1 MKNIKILIKKILLF
15 IIFTIIIS
23 ISYLKIWPY
32 IKENGIKIPKEK
44 KYIETDF
51 FQNDFQEAVQ
61 RIESSVSWG
70 IFENIIYEAE
80 FNQYNR
86 DRTNIEYI
94 LDIEKTNGE
103 TMLLSNI
110 INENLEGAM
119 KNFKNSTAY
128 YICSLNE
135 WPETNQSTL
144 KYSRFKANQ
153 EIFKKLDVYIRVQ
166 NIDVKDEIYIAKE
179 KYEDFA
185 NNYKTYLSICAVLF
199 ILFILI
205 LINVSRHINETK
217 GFKLFNGLYIEQIV
231 LIIGTLIYVGIL
243 VLERHWIIYTIYK
256 YLIYIIYV
264 LCYVIISEIYF
275 CIIRKNANK
284 REFLLPKVIKHF
296 QNIYKTII
304 VYIFVCLAY
313 VFIIKNFASY
323 GYYSVGIYSL
333 IFLINT
339 IILLHQLSLLIEI
352 SEITTKIETMG
363 SGNMENIIECR
374 NAELQELGKNIN
386 NLKQGMKKAV
396 EESMKAERL
405 KTDLIT
411 NVSHDLKTP
420 LTSIINYTD
429 LLKKEKI
436 ENENAKKYIDILEKK
451 SKKLKILT
459 EDLIEVSKISSGNE
473 TVALEKIDFKE
484 LVLQAN
490 GEFAEKF
497 EEKNLDV
504 ISNLPREA
512 VIMDL
517 DGKKM
522 WRVLENLYQN
532 VYKYSLENTRV
543 YVDLAVHDNI
553 VFTIKNISKEKL
565 NISPDELMER
575 FIRGDSSRHTGGNG
589 LGLSIAKD
597 LSKLNGGTL
606 KIEID
611 GDLFVSRLELPLK
624 LFKKWFSTLTMQ
636 SYYDILNFQKG

>member
-1 MKNIKILIKKILLF
+1 
-15 IIFTIIIS
+15 
-23 ISYLKIWPY
+23 
-32 IKENGIKIPKEK
+32 
-44 KYIETDF
+44 
-51 FQNDFQEAVQ
+51 
-61 RIESSVSWG
+61 
-70 IFENIIYEAE
+70 
-80 FNQYNR
+80 
-86 DRTNIEYI
+86 
-94 LDIEKTNGE
+94 
-103 TMLLSNI
+103 MLLSNI

-436 ENENAKKYIDILEKK
+436 ENENAQKYIEILEEK
-451 SKKLKILT
+451 SKKLKNLT
-459 EDLIEVSKISSGNE
+459 EDLIEASKISSGNE
-473 TVALEKIDFKE
+473 TVNLEKLDLKE
-484 LVLQAN
+484 MVLQAN

-497 EEKNLDV
+497 EE
-504 ISNLPREA
+504 R
-512 VIMDL
+512 
-517 DGKKM
+517 
-522 WRVLENLYQN
+522 
-532 VYKYSLENTRV
+532 T
-543 YVDLAVHDNI
+543 
-553 VFTIKNISKEKL
+553 
-565 NISPDELMER
+565 
-575 FIRGDSSRHTGGNG
+575 
-589 LGLSIAKD
+589 
-597 LSKLNGGTL
+597 
-606 KIEID
+606 
-611 GDLFVSRLELPLK
+611 
-624 LFKKWFSTLTMQ
+624 
-636 SYYDILNFQKG
+636 

>member
-44 KYIETDF
+44 KYIETEN
-51 FQNDFQEAVQ
+51 FQREFALE
-61 RIESSVSWG
+61 IMGLESSVSWG
-70 IFENIIYEAE
+70 IVEDYFYENE

-86 DRTNIEYI
+86 SQTNVEYI
-94 LDIEKTNGE
+94 FDIEKTNGE

-264 LCYVIISEIYF
+264 LCYIIISEIYF
-275 CIIRKNANK
+275 YIIRKNANK

-304 VYIFVCLAY
+304 VYILVCLAY

-436 ENENAKKYIDILEKK
+436 ENENAQKYIEILEEK
-451 SKKLKILT
+451 SKKLKNLT
-459 EDLIEVSKISSGNE
+459 EDLIEASKISSGNE
-473 TVALEKIDFKE
+473 TVNLEKLDLKE
-484 LVLQAN
+484 MVLQAN

-497 EEKNLDV
+497 ETKNLDV
-504 ISNLPREA
+504 ISNLPQEA

-624 LFKKWFSTLTMQ
+624 LLKK
-636 SYYDILNFQKG
+636 

>member
-1 MKNIKILIKKILLF
+1 
-15 IIFTIIIS
+15 
-23 ISYLKIWPY
+23 
-32 IKENGIKIPKEK
+32 
-44 KYIETDF
+44 
-51 FQNDFQEAVQ
+51 
-61 RIESSVSWG
+61 
-70 IFENIIYEAE
+70 
-80 FNQYNR
+80 
-86 DRTNIEYI
+86 
-94 LDIEKTNGE
+94 
-103 TMLLSNI
+103 
-110 INENLEGAM
+110 
-119 KNFKNSTAY
+119 
-128 YICSLNE
+128 
-135 WPETNQSTL
+135 
-144 KYSRFKANQ
+144 
-153 EIFKKLDVYIRVQ
+153 
-166 NIDVKDEIYIAKE
+166 
-179 KYEDFA
+179 
-185 NNYKTYLSICAVLF
+185 
-199 ILFILI
+199 
-205 LINVSRHINETK
+205 
-217 GFKLFNGLYIEQIV
+217 
-231 LIIGTLIYVGIL
+231 
-243 VLERHWIIYTIYK
+243 
-256 YLIYIIYV
+256 
-264 LCYVIISEIYF
+264 
-275 CIIRKNANK
+275 
-284 REFLLPKVIKHF
+284 
-296 QNIYKTII
+296 
-304 VYIFVCLAY
+304 
-313 VFIIKNFASY
+313 
-323 GYYSVGIYSL
+323 
-333 IFLINT
+333 
-339 IILLHQLSLLIEI
+339 
-352 SEITTKIETMG
+352 
-363 SGNMENIIECR
+363 MENIIECR

-436 ENENAKKYIDILEKK
+436 ENENAQKYIEILEEK
-451 SKKLKILT
+451 SKKLKNLT
-459 EDLIEVSKISSGNE
+459 EDLIEASKISSGNE
-473 TVALEKIDFKE
+473 TVNLEKLDLKE
-484 LVLQAN
+484 MVLQAN

-497 EEKNLDV
+497 ETKNLDV
-504 ISNLPREA
+504 ISNLPQEA

-624 LFKKWFSTLTMQ
+624 LLKKWFSTLTMQ

>member
-44 KYIETDF
+44 KYIETEN
-51 FQNDFQEAVQ
+51 FQREFALE
-61 RIESSVSWG
+61 IMGLESSVSWG
-70 IFENIIYEAE
+70 IVEDYFYENE

-86 DRTNIEYI
+86 SQTNVEYI
-94 LDIEKTNGE
+94 FDIEKTNGE

-264 LCYVIISEIYF
+264 LCYIIISEIYF
-275 CIIRKNANK
+275 YIIRKNANK

-436 ENENAKKYIDILEKK
+436 ENENAQKYIEILEEK
-451 SKKLKILT
+451 SKKLKNLT
-459 EDLIEVSKISSGNE
+459 EDLIEASKISSGNE

-497 EEKNLDV
+497 ETKNLDV
-504 ISNLPREA
+504 ISNLPQEA

-624 LFKKWFSTLTMQ
+624 LFKK
-636 SYYDILNFQKG
+636 

>member
-44 KYIETDF
+44 KYIETEN
-51 FQNDFQEAVQ
+51 FQREFALE
-61 RIESSVSWG
+61 IMGLESSVSWG
-70 IFENIIYEAE
+70 IVEDYFYENE

-86 DRTNIEYI
+86 SQTNVEYI
-94 LDIEKTNGE
+94 FDIEKTNGE

-264 LCYVIISEIYF
+264 LCYIIISEIYF
-275 CIIRKNANK
+275 YIIRKNANK

-386 NLKQGMKKAV
+386 NIKQGMKKAV

-459 EDLIEVSKISSGNE
+459 EDLIEASKISSGNE

-497 EEKNLDV
+497 EEKNLEV
-504 ISNLPREA
+504 ISNLPKEA
-512 VIMDL
+512 VIVDL
-517 DGKKM
+517 DGKKI

-543 YVDLAVHDNI
+543 YVDLIVNDHI

-565 NISPDELMER
+565 NIPPDELMER

-606 KIEID
+606 SIQID
-611 GDLFVSRLELPLK
+611 GDLFVAKINLDNIK
-624 LFKKWFSTLTMQ
+624 LL
-636 SYYDILNFQKG
+636 

>member
-44 KYIETDF
+44 KYIETEN
-51 FQNDFQEAVQ
+51 FQREFALE
-61 RIESSVSWG
+61 IMGLESSVNWG
-70 IFENIIYEAE
+70 IVEDYFYENE

-86 DRTNIEYI
+86 SQTNVEYI
-94 LDIEKTNGE
+94 FDIEKTNGE

-110 INENLEGAM
+110 INENLEEAI

-205 LINVSRHINETK
+205 LINVSKHINETK

-231 LIIGTLIYVGIL
+231 LIIGTAIYVGIL

-264 LCYVIISEIYF
+264 LCYIIISEIYF
-275 CIIRKNANK
+275 GIIRKNTNK

-436 ENENAKKYIDILEKK
+436 ENKNAQKYIEILEEK
-451 SKKLKILT
+451 SKKLKNLT
-459 EDLIEVSKISSGNE
+459 EDLIEASKISSGNE
-473 TVALEKIDFKE
+473 TVNLEKLDLKE
-484 LVLQAN
+484 MVLQAN

-497 EEKNLDV
+497 ETKNLDV
-504 ISNLPREA
+504 ISNLPKEA

-624 LFKKWFSTLTMQ
+624 LLKK
-636 SYYDILNFQKG
+636 

>member
-44 KYIETDF
+44 KYIETEN
-51 FQNDFQEAVQ
+51 FQREFALE
-61 RIESSVSWG
+61 IMGLESSVNWG
-70 IFENIIYEAE
+70 IVEDYFYENE

-86 DRTNIEYI
+86 SQTNVEYI
-94 LDIEKTNGE
+94 FDIEKTNGE

-110 INENLEGAM
+110 INENLEEAI

-231 LIIGTLIYVGIL
+231 LIIGTAIYVGIL

-264 LCYVIISEIYF
+264 LCYIIISEIYF
-275 CIIRKNANK
+275 GIIRKNTNK

-436 ENENAKKYIDILEKK
+436 ENKNAQKYIEILEEK
-451 SKKLKILT
+451 SKKLKNLT
-459 EDLIEVSKISSGNE
+459 EDLIEASKISSGNE
-473 TVALEKIDFKE
+473 TVNLEKLDLKE
-484 LVLQAN
+484 MVLQAN

-497 EEKNLDV
+497 ETKNLDV
-504 ISNLPREA
+504 ISNLPQEA

-624 LFKKWFSTLTMQ
+624 LLKK
-636 SYYDILNFQKG
+636 

>member
-32 IKENGIKIPKEK
+32 FKENGIKIPKEK
-44 KYIETDF
+44 KYIETEN
-51 FQNDFQEAVQ
+51 FQREFALE
-61 RIESSVSWG
+61 IMGLESSVSWG
-70 IFENIIYEAE
+70 IVEDYFYENE

-86 DRTNIEYI
+86 SQTNVEYI
-94 LDIEKTNGE
+94 FDIEKTNGE
-103 TMLLSNI
+103 TMILSNI
-110 INENLEGAM
+110 INENLEEAI

-231 LIIGTLIYVGIL
+231 LIIGTAIYVGIL

-264 LCYVIISEIYF
+264 LCYIIISEIYF
-275 CIIRKNANK
+275 GIIRKNTNK

-363 SGNMENIIECR
+363 SGNMENVIECR
-374 NAELQELGKNIN
+374 NVELQELGKNIN

-436 ENENAKKYIDILEKK
+436 ENKNAQKYIEILEEK
-451 SKKLKILT
+451 SKKLKNLT
-459 EDLIEVSKISSGNE
+459 EDLIEASKISSGNE
-473 TVALEKIDFKE
+473 TVNLEKLDLKE
-484 LVLQAN
+484 MVLQAN

-497 EEKNLDV
+497 ETKNLDV
-504 ISNLPREA
+504 ISNLPQEA

-624 LFKKWFSTLTMQ
+624 LLKK
-636 SYYDILNFQKG
+636 

>member
-44 KYIETDF
+44 KYIETEN
-51 FQNDFQEAVQ
+51 FQREFALE
-61 RIESSVSWG
+61 IMGLESSVSWG
-70 IFENIIYEAE
+70 IVEDYFYENE

-86 DRTNIEYI
+86 SQTNVEYI
-94 LDIEKTNGE
+94 FDIEKTNGE

-110 INENLEGAM
+110 INENLEEAM

-264 LCYVIISEIYF
+264 LCYIIISEIYF
-275 CIIRKNANK
+275 YIIRKNANK

-386 NLKQGMKKAV
+386 NIKQGMKKAV

-459 EDLIEVSKISSGNE
+459 EDLIEASKISSGNE

-497 EEKNLDV
+497 ETKNLDV
-504 ISNLPREA
+504 ISNLPQEA

-624 LFKKWFSTLTMQ
+624 LFKK
-636 SYYDILNFQKG
+636 

>member
-44 KYIETDF
+44 KYIETEN
-51 FQNDFQEAVQ
+51 FQREFALE
-61 RIESSVSWG
+61 IMGLESSVSWG
-70 IFENIIYEAE
+70 IVEDYFYENE

-86 DRTNIEYI
+86 SQTNVEYI
-94 LDIEKTNGE
+94 FDIEKTNGE

-205 LINVSRHINETK
+205 LINVSRHINESK

-296 QNIYKTII
+296 QNIYKSII

-339 IILLHQLSLLIEI
+339 IILLLL
-352 SEITTKIETMG
+352 
-363 SGNMENIIECR
+363 
-374 NAELQELGKNIN
+374 
-386 NLKQGMKKAV
+386 
-396 EESMKAERL
+396 
-405 KTDLIT
+405 
-411 NVSHDLKTP
+411 
-420 LTSIINYTD
+420 LT
-429 LLKKEKI
+429 
-436 ENENAKKYIDILEKK
+436 
-451 SKKLKILT
+451 
-459 EDLIEVSKISSGNE
+459 
-473 TVALEKIDFKE
+473 
-484 LVLQAN
+484 
-490 GEFAEKF
+490 
-497 EEKNLDV
+497 
-504 ISNLPREA
+504 
-512 VIMDL
+512 
-517 DGKKM
+517 
-522 WRVLENLYQN
+522 
-532 VYKYSLENTRV
+532 
-543 YVDLAVHDNI
+543 LA
-553 VFTIKNISKEKL
+553 
-565 NISPDELMER
+565 
-575 FIRGDSSRHTGGNG
+575 
-589 LGLSIAKD
+589 
-597 LSKLNGGTL
+597 
-606 KIEID
+606 
-611 GDLFVSRLELPLK
+611 
-624 LFKKWFSTLTMQ
+624 
-636 SYYDILNFQKG
+636 

>member
-32 IKENGIKIPKEK
+32 FKENGIKIPKEK
-44 KYIETDF
+44 KYIETEN
-51 FQNDFQEAVQ
+51 FQREFALE
-61 RIESSVSWG
+61 IMGLESSVSWG
-70 IFENIIYEAE
+70 IVEDYFYENE

-86 DRTNIEYI
+86 SQTNVEYI
-94 LDIEKTNGE
+94 FDIEKTNGE
-103 TMLLSNI
+103 TMILSNI
-110 INENLEGAM
+110 INENLEEAI

-231 LIIGTLIYVGIL
+231 LIIGTAIYVGIL

-264 LCYVIISEIYF
+264 LCYIIISEIYF
-275 CIIRKNANK
+275 GIIRKNTNK

-436 ENENAKKYIDILEKK
+436 ENKNAQKYIEILEEK
-451 SKKLKILT
+451 SKKLKNLT
-459 EDLIEVSKISSGNE
+459 EDLIEASKISSGNE
-473 TVALEKIDFKE
+473 TVNLEKLDLKE
-484 LVLQAN
+484 MVLQAN

-497 EEKNLDV
+497 ETKNLDV
-504 ISNLPREA
+504 ISNLPKEE

-624 LFKKWFSTLTMQ
+624 LLKK
-636 SYYDILNFQKG
+636 

>member
-1 MKNIKILIKKILLF
+1 MKNTKMIIEKILLF
-15 IIFTIIIS
+15 VIFTIIIS

-44 KYIETDF
+44 KYIETEN
-51 FQNDFQEAVQ
+51 FQREFALE
-61 RIESSVSWG
+61 IMGLESSVSWG
-70 IFENIIYEAE
+70 IVEDYFYENE

-86 DRTNIEYI
+86 SQTNVEYI
-94 LDIEKTNGE
+94 FDIEKTNGE

-243 VLERHWIIYTIYK
+243 VLERRWIIYTIYK

-264 LCYVIISEIYF
+264 LCYIIISEIYF
-275 CIIRKNANK
+275 YIIRKNANK

-304 VYIFVCLAY
+304 VYIFVFLAY

-352 SEITTKIETMG
+352 SEFTTKIETMG

-386 NLKQGMKKAV
+386 NIKQGMKKAV
-396 EESMKAERL
+396 EESIKAERL

-436 ENENAKKYIDILEKK
+436 ENENVKKYIDILEKK

-504 ISNLPREA
+504 ISNLPQEA

-606 KIEID
+606 SIQID
-611 GDLFVSRLELPLK
+611 GDLFVAKINLDNIK
-624 LFKKWFSTLTMQ
+624 LL
-636 SYYDILNFQKG
+636 